1 MTDYECSHG
10 DPFENDPEDIQ
21 VGMVLSLEDGDER
34 VEVIG
39 VKETDGGIEYRVDE
53 GGVLTVNGDTM
64 YRVDKNGFMHH
75 VGWFGVEWAKTADV
89 DFGSH
94 EWEELPLVY
103 DGDDGYVRIRCDD
116 CGLIADG
123 HLPDDF

>member
-1 MTDYECSHG
+1 MTNYECSHG

-39 VKETDGGIEYRVDE
+39 VEETDGGIEYRVDE

-64 YRVDKNGFMHH
+64 HRVDKNGFLHH
-75 VGWFGVEWAKTADV
+75 VGWFGVEWATIADV
-89 DFGSH
+89 DLGSH
-94 EWEELPLVY
+94 DWNELPLVY
-103 DGDDGYVRIRCDD
+103 DGDDGYVRIRCGV

-123 HLPDDF
+123 HLPVDF